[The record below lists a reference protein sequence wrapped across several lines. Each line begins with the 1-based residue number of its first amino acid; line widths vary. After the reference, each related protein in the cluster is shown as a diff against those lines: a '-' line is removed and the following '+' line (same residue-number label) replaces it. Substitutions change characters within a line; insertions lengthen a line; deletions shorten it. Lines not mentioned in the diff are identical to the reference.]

1 MPCPFTHSLE
11 KAALSRLPLPPLR
24 IRGLGF
30 CLLPCVRSRKGTY
43 TYPNVTQTDCPLFTY
58 AITISQANHH
68 TPWTQLAGVYLRH
81 AEPRS
86 ESERDIDTD
95 VSKEET
101 RVGRA
106 LGMSLTVAAEGISKG
121 LEVGAFFVQFLQ
133 WWQVLCHKVN
143 QRWRECT

>member
-1 MPCPFTHSLE
+1 M
-11 KAALSRLPLPPLR
+11 
-24 IRGLGF
+24 
-30 CLLPCVRSRKGTY
+30 
-43 TYPNVTQTDCPLFTY
+43 
-58 AITISQANHH
+58 
-68 TPWTQLAGVYLRH
+68 RH

-101 RVGRA
+101 RIGRA

-143 QRWRECT
+143 QRWRECDKNAS